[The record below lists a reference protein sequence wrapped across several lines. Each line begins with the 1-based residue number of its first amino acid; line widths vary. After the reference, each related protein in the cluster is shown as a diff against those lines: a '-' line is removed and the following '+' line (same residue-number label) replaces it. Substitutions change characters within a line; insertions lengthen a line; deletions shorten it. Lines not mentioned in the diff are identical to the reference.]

1 VHGSGV
7 GGSGKLAW
15 TPIIDALGQRIRG
28 IAPDL
33 LWSGWSDIP
42 RMEYSLQA
50 QVDQLV
56 GLLDVLGIAR
66 CALVGQSMGAYIA
79 ARLACDYP
87 DRVSRLLLVASNT
100 VSKAMG
106 LDLGTMSPGR
116 RAKAEFDGTRAAL
129 RRQLKTV
136 LFDDSIVQEM
146 EIDEREAI
154 AQRPGMA
161 EARASLASYV
171 SRLDSDSNLEQWFR
185 LTGRLD
191 KLRLPMAL
199 VWGVQ
204 DQFAPV
210 ELGRQL
216 RTRLPL
222 TAYHEV
228 DQASHWV
235 FRDQV
240 DRFAALLISFLAT

>member
-1 VHGSGV
+1 
-7 GGSGKLAW
+7 
-15 TPIIDALGQRIRG
+15 
-28 IAPDL
+28 
-33 LWSGWSDIP
+33 
-42 RMEYSLQA
+42 
-50 QVDQLV
+50 
-56 GLLDVLGIAR
+56 
-66 CALVGQSMGAYIA
+66 
-79 ARLACDYP
+79 
-87 DRVSRLLLVASNT
+87 
-100 VSKAMG
+100 
-106 LDLGTMSPGR
+106 
-116 RAKAEFDGTRAAL
+116 
-129 RRQLKTV
+129 
-136 LFDDSIVQEM
+136 M
-146 EIDEREAI
+146 EIAEREAI

-191 KLRLPMAL
+191 KLRLSMAL

-228 DQASHWV
+228 DQARHWV